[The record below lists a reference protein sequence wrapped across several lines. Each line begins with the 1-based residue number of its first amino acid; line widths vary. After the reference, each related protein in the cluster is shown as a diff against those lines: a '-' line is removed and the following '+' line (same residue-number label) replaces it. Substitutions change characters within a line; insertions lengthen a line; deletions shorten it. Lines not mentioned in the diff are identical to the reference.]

1 MNSDFR
7 IQNISMILITVVS
20 KFQCK
25 YSILINLHTCIQLIH
40 GHFFLFSDQTH
51 NVSSSIKKDEKMLTA
66 VENKTKKIQYIY
78 VFCLKYFFIFGLCI

>member
-7 IQNISMILITVVS
+7 IQKISMILITVVS

-40 GHFFLFSDQTH
+40 GHFFCFQTKH
-51 NVSSSIKKDEKMLTA
+51 MSSSIKKDEKMLTA
-66 VENKTKKIQYIY
+66 VENKTKKYSIY
-78 VFCLKYFFIFGLCI
+78 MYFV